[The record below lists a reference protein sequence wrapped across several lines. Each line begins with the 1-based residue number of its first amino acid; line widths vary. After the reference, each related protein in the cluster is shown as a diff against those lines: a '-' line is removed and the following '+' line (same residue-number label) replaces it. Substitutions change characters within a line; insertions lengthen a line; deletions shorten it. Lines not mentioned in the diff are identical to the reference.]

1 MMHDD
6 TIYALSSGGLP
17 SGVAVIRLS
26 GSRSQFALTVL
37 GVEIPEQR
45 LAKLRTIRNQN
56 DLVIDRALVLFFPAP
71 FSFTGED
78 CVEIHLHG
86 GRAVVQSC
94 FQALS
99 LIDGLRLAEA
109 GEFTKRAFD
118 NGKMDLTEAEGLAD
132 LISSETEMQ
141 RKLAIQQ
148 ADGRLKRLYDDWSA
162 RILRSRAL
170 IEAELDFS
178 DEEDIPGSVSD
189 QVWKD
194 VELIRDEIL
203 DHVKGAR
210 IGEIQR
216 SGYSVVIAGAP
227 NAGKSSLLNA
237 LSGRDVAIV
246 SDEKGTTRDILEV
259 RLDLDGNLVILKDTA
274 GLRDTQ
280 NLVEKEGIRRA
291 RLALENADLV
301 LYLVSPDDIDAD
313 EDAIRAINPDNLWII
328 GSKSDIDDVK
338 WSIRTDYVIDVKST
352 TGLDN
357 LLAALKATLKTI
369 DVVDDI
375 AVPTRRR
382 HVELLQNSA
391 KQLDFTLEYTD
402 QPIEIKSEY
411 LRLAQEMLGK
421 ITGRVDVEDLLGV
434 IFSEFCV
441 GK

>member
-37 GVEIPEQR
+37 GVEIPEPR

-56 DLVIDRALVLFFPAP
+56 DLVIDTALVLFFPAP

-259 RLDLDGNLVILKDTA
+259 RLNLDGNLVILKDTA

-391 KQLDFTLEYTD
+391 NQLDFTLEYTD

-411 LRLAQEMLGK
+411 LRLAQDMLGK

>member
-37 GVEIPEQR
+37 GVEIPEPR

-118 NGKMDLTEAEGLAD
+118 NGKMDLTEVEGLAD

-194 VELIRDEIL
+194 VELIRNEIL

-313 EDAIRAINPDNLWII
+313 EDAIRVINSDNLWII

-411 LRLAQEMLGK
+411 LRLAQDMLGK

>member
-37 GVEIPEQR
+37 GVEIPEPR

-411 LRLAQEMLGK
+411 LRLAQDMLGK

>member
-1 MMHDD
+1 MHDD

-26 GSRSQFALTVL
+26 GSQSKLALETL
-37 GVEIPEQR
+37 GVSVPEPR
-45 LAKLRTIRNQN
+45 IAKLKTIRNQN
-56 DLVIDRALVLFFPAP
+56 NLVLDRALVLYFLAP

-94 FQALS
+94 FKALS

-148 ADGRLKRLYDDWSA
+148 SDGRLKRLYDDWTA

-194 VELIRDEIL
+194 VALIRDEIL
-203 DHVKGAR
+203 EHIKGAK

-259 RLDLDGNLVILKDTA
+259 RLDLDGSLVILKDTA
-274 GLRDTQ
+274 GLRDTS

-291 RLALENADLV
+291 KIAFDEADLV
-301 LYLVSPDDIDAD
+301 LYLISPEEADAD
-313 EDAIRAINPDNLWII
+313 ANTINAIKSDNLWVI
-328 GSKSDIDDVK
+328 GTKADVVGANWTIK
-338 WSIRTDYVIDVKST
+338 TDYTIDVKSD
-352 TGLDN
+352 TGLDP
-357 LLAALKATLKTI
+357 LISALKAILKTI

-391 KQLDFTLEYTD
+391 KQLSYSLEFSE

-411 LRLAQEMLGK
+411 LRLAQDMLGK

>member
-1 MMHDD
+1 MHDD

-26 GSRSQFALTVL
+26 GSQSKLALETL
-37 GVEIPEQR
+37 GVSVPEPR
-45 LAKLRTIRNQN
+45 IAKLKTIRNQN
-56 DLVIDRALVLFFPAP
+56 NLVLDCALVLYFPAP

-94 FQALS
+94 FNALS

-148 ADGRLKRLYDDWSA
+148 SDGRLKRLYDDWTA

-194 VELIRDEIL
+194 VALIRDEIL
-203 DHVKGAR
+203 EHIKGAK

-259 RLDLDGNLVILKDTA
+259 RLDLDGSLVILKDTA
-274 GLRDTQ
+274 GLRDTS

-291 RLALENADLV
+291 KIAFDEADLV
-301 LYLVSPDDIDAD
+301 LYLISPEETDAD
-313 EDAIRAINPDNLWII
+313 ANTINAI
-328 GSKSDIDDVK
+328 KSDSLWVIGTKADVVGASWMIK
-338 WSIRTDYVIDVKST
+338 TDYSIDVKSD
-352 TGLDN
+352 TGLDP
-357 LLAALKATLKTI
+357 LISALKAILKTI
-369 DVVDDI
+369 DAVDDI

-391 KQLDFTLEYTD
+391 KQLSYSLEFSEL
-402 QPIEIKSEY
+402 PIEIKSEY
-411 LRLAQEMLGK
+411 LRLAQDMLGK

>member
-37 GVEIPEQR
+37 GVEIPEPR

-118 NGKMDLTEAEGLAD
+118 NGKMDLTEVEGLAD

-194 VELIRDEIL
+194 VELIRNEIL

-313 EDAIRAINPDNLWII
+313 EDAIRVINSDNLWII

-411 LRLAQEMLGK
+411 LRLAQDMLGK
-421 ITGRVDVEDLLGV
+421 ITGRVNVEDLLGV

>member
-37 GVEIPEQR
+37 GVEIPEPR

-291 RLALENADLV
+291 KLALENADLV

-411 LRLAQEMLGK
+411 LRLAQDMLGK

>member
-37 GVEIPEQR
+37 GVEIPEPR

-56 DLVIDRALVLFFPAP
+56 DLVIDTALVLFFPAP

-194 VELIRDEIL
+194 VELIRNEIL

-411 LRLAQEMLGK
+411 LRLAQDMLGK

>member
-37 GVEIPEQR
+37 GVEIPEPR

-99 LIDGLRLAEA
+99 RIDGLRLAEA

-118 NGKMDLTEAEGLAD
+118 NGKMDLTEVEGLAD

-194 VELIRDEIL
+194 VELIRNEIL

-313 EDAIRAINPDNLWII
+313 EDAIRVINSDNLWII

-411 LRLAQEMLGK
+411 LRLAQDMLGK

>member
-1 MMHDD
+1 MHDD

-26 GSRSQFALTVL
+26 GSQSKLALETL
-37 GVEIPEQR
+37 GVSVPEPR
-45 LAKLRTIRNQN
+45 IAKLKTIRNQN
-56 DLVIDRALVLFFPAP
+56 NLVLDRALVLYFPAP

-94 FQALS
+94 FNALS

-148 ADGRLKRLYDDWSA
+148 SDGRLKRLYDDWTA

-194 VELIRDEIL
+194 VALIRDEIL
-203 DHVKGAR
+203 EHIKGAK

-259 RLDLDGNLVILKDTA
+259 RLDLDGSLVILKDTA
-274 GLRDTQ
+274 GLRDTS

-291 RLALENADLV
+291 KIAFDEADLV
-301 LYLVSPDDIDAD
+301 LYLISPEEVDAD
-313 EDAIRAINPDNLWII
+313 ANTINAIKSDNLWVI
-328 GSKSDIDDVK
+328 GTKADVVGANWTIK
-338 WSIRTDYVIDVKST
+338 TDYTIDVKSD
-352 TGLDN
+352 TGLDP
-357 LLAALKATLKTI
+357 LISALKSILKTI

-391 KQLDFTLEYTD
+391 TQLTYTLEFSE

-411 LRLAQEMLGK
+411 LRLAQDMLGK

>member
-37 GVEIPEQR
+37 GVEIPEPR

-118 NGKMDLTEAEGLAD
+118 NGKMDLTEVEGLAD

-313 EDAIRAINPDNLWII
+313 EDAIRVINSDNLWII

-391 KQLDFTLEYTD
+391 NQLDFTLEYTD

-411 LRLAQEMLGK
+411 LRLAQDMLGK

>member
-1 MMHDD
+1 MHDD

-26 GSRSQFALTVL
+26 GSQSKLALETL
-37 GVEIPEQR
+37 GVSVPEPR
-45 LAKLRTIRNQN
+45 IVKLKTIRNQN
-56 DLVIDRALVLFFPAP
+56 NLVLDRALVLYFPAP

-94 FQALS
+94 FNALS

-148 ADGRLKRLYDDWSA
+148 SDGRLKRLYDDWTA

-194 VELIRDEIL
+194 VALVRDEIL
-203 DHVKGAR
+203 EHIKGAKT
-210 IGEIQR
+210 GEIQR

-259 RLDLDGNLVILKDTA
+259 RLDLDGSLVILKDTA
-274 GLRDTQ
+274 GLRDTS

-291 RLALENADLV
+291 KIAFDEADLV
-301 LYLVSPDDIDAD
+301 LYLISPDEVDAD
-313 EDAIRAINPDNLWII
+313 ANTINAIKSDNLWVI
-328 GSKSDIDDVK
+328 GTKADVVGANWMIK
-338 WSIRTDYVIDVKST
+338 TDYTIDVKSD
-352 TGLDN
+352 TGLDP
-357 LLAALKATLKTI
+357 LISALKAILKTI

-391 KQLDFTLEYTD
+391 KQLNYTLEFSE
-402 QPIEIKSEY
+402 QPIEIRSEY
-411 LRLAQEMLGK
+411 LRLAQDMLGK